1 MGWYHPAPDLS
12 DKAKAV
18 FAELVSSCSS
28 EAAGV
33 VECLNTIAEN
43 GGEQATDAF
52 LADCAFAMR
61 DFCQRVVNAL
71 TPPVEEPGIKA
82 ECHSDDHCVEVKFDA
97 ARWFQQANSQDIID
111 LIDDDWGGDDSSDSV
126 AMYMADYDEKVAGMF
141 KYLEV
146 CNNRCMGAAPS
157 SQDLDNI
164 GFECHVDEV
173 SAKAWLMLHMPA
185 LWERL
190 PDAYREERI

>member
-1 MGWYHPAPDLS
+1 MGWYHPAPGLS

-18 FAELVSSCSS
+18 FKELVSSCSS

-43 GGEQATDAF
+43 GEDQATDAF

-71 TPPVEEPGIKA
+71 TPPVEGPSIKA
-82 ECHSDDHCVEVKFDA
+82 KCYSDDHCVEVAFDA
-97 ARWFQQANSQDIID
+97 ARWFQQANDKDIID
-111 LIDDDWGGDDSSDSV
+111 LAGCGWGGDYAADAV
-126 AMYMADYDEKVAGMF
+126 AVYMAASDEHVAYMF
-141 KYLEV
+141 KYLEAR
-146 CNNRCMGAAPS
+146 NGRRDAP
-157 SQDLDNI
+157 

-173 SAKAWLMLHMPA
+173 AARVWLATHRPEL
-185 LWERL
+185 LERL
-190 PDAYREERI
+190 PGADS